1 LQVSWQEGL
10 AEVRRQST
18 LADAAL
24 PAETAFLATH
34 GIAPGLLRDAARRAA
49 ASGIAADAFLLRSGL
64 VDETVFYRALA
75 AELGLPFT
83 LSPRLS
89 GHARY
94 PESLLAGLAPLH
106 GIQGFATAPTGAAL
120 AWLLGHRNRIGGRLV
135 ITTPSGLRRAAM
147 RACSRAIAHEGAN
160 ALCEA
165 TPGFSIRDGLS
176 TRQVATLSALSG
188 LLAYG
193 GVSAPG
199 ATLAFLAAIL
209 SPLFFTGITL
219 RLAAVLLRIPVSR
232 TRPDPR
238 LEDAALPVYTI
249 IAPLYRE
256 QRIATRLVAAL
267 SRLDYPATKLDI
279 KFVLEADDR
288 ETPAALARVP
298 MPGFVEVIVAPP
310 GRPRT
315 KPRALNIA
323 LPLARGLY
331 TVVYDAED
339 VPDPGQLREAVSA
352 FAAAP
357 PDTACLQAR
366 LTIDNTDDTWLTRL
380 FTIEYAVLFDVLNPG
395 LAEIGSPVA
404 LGGTSN
410 HFRTTLLRRAH
421 GWDAWNVT
429 EDADLGI
436 RLARLGCRVL
446 DLPSS
451 TFEEAPATLKAW
463 MNQRTRWMKGFMQ
476 TGICHFRN
484 PLGTAAQLGPWRFL
498 SALALT
504 WGTVLSA
511 LGFPL
516 LTGLFVAARL
526 TDDPQRA
533 SLWDLT
539 SSVLFVTGLAA
550 ILLPACAALRRRR
563 LWRLLPWVP
572 LLPFYYLLVSA
583 AAWRGLWEVARE
595 PFRWNKTSHGLAR
608 TSRSGWL
615 QKHQASADETT
626 SLNTAAP

>member
-1 LQVSWQEGL
+1 M
-10 AEVRRQST
+10 
-18 LADAAL
+18 
-24 PAETAFLATH
+24 
-34 GIAPGLLRDAARRAA
+34 
-49 ASGIAADAFLLRSGL
+49 
-64 VDETVFYRALA
+64 
-75 AELGLPFT
+75 ELGLPFT

-89 GHARY
+89 RHARY
-94 PESLLAGLAPLH
+94 PESLLAGLAPLY
-106 GIQGFATAPTGAAL
+106 GMQGFAAAPSGPSL
-120 AWLLGHRNRIGGRLV
+120 AWLLGHRNRVAGRLV
-135 ITTPSGLRRAAM
+135 VTTPSALRRAAM
-147 RACSRAIAHEGAN
+147 RASSRAIAHEGAN

-165 TPGFSIRDGLS
+165 APDLSIRDGLDA
-176 TRQVATLSALSG
+176 RQVATLSALSG

-199 ATLAFLAAIL
+199 ATLAFLAASL
-209 SPLFFTGITL
+209 SPIFFTAVTL
-219 RLAAVLLRIPVSR
+219 RLAAVLLRIPVSPA
-232 TRPDPR
+232 RPEQR

-267 SRLDYPATKLDI
+267 SRLDYPAAKLDI
-279 KFVLEADDR
+279 KFVLEADDP
-288 ETPAALARVP
+288 ETPAALAKVP

-310 GRPRT
+310 GQPRT

-339 VPDPGQLREAVSA
+339 VPDPGQLRQAVSA
-352 FAAAP
+352 FASAR

-380 FTIEYAVLFDVLNPG
+380 FTIEYAVLFDVFNPG

-436 RLARLGCRVL
+436 RLARLGYRVL

-451 TFEEAPATLKAW
+451 TFEEAPATLRAW

-476 TGICHFRN
+476 TGICHFRH
-484 PLGTAAQLGPWRFL
+484 PLSTAAQLGPWGFL

-516 LTGLFVAARL
+516 LTGLFVTARL
-526 TDDPQRA
+526 ASVSQRT
-533 SLWDLT
+533 SLWDLA
-539 SSVLFVTGLAA
+539 SGVLFVTGLAA
-550 ILLPACAALRRRR
+550 ILLPAMAALRRRR

-572 LLPFYYLLVSA
+572 LLPFYYLLVST
-583 AAWRGLWEVARE
+583 AAWRGLWEVTRE